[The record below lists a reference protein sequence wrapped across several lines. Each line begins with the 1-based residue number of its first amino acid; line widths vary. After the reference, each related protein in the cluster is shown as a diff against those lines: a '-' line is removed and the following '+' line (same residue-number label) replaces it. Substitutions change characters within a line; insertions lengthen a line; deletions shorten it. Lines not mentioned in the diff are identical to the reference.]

1 MRPILLA
8 FTIMTDDRF
17 SFAESDRQA
26 VQLFLENNAETFW
39 YISTGKPKS
48 RKSRLEVQIIKIKST
63 EIILWRVEGSS
74 SGHVDLSKSVLI

>member
-1 MRPILLA
+1 MRPFLVA

-26 VQLFLENNAETFW
+26 VYPFLENNAEIFW

-48 RKSRLEVQIIKIKST
+48 RKSRLEVQIMEIKST
-63 EIILWRVEGSS
+63 DMILWRVEDAAG
-74 SGHVDLSKSVLI
+74 GHGDLCKPVLI